1 MQSDLNTFKNFY
13 TKHHSSLWNFAKYL
27 TNSPSD
33 ADELVNDVFISVW
46 NKRNKLLLDD
56 SLKSYLFRSVKNKSI
71 NFHKKKKMKW
81 VENLPHDK
89 LSSFTS
95 DGPLM
100 LKEQN
105 ELLQNI
111 MNSLPPK
118 CKQVFAMS
126 RIDELTYAEIAS
138 LMDISVKTVEAQIS
152 KALKIFREKLRT

>member
-1 MQSDLNTFKNFY
+1 
-13 TKHHSSLWNFAKYL
+13 
-27 TNSPSD
+27 
-33 ADELVNDVFISVW
+33 
-46 NKRNKLLLDD
+46 
-56 SLKSYLFRSVKNKSI
+56 
-71 NFHKKKKMKW
+71 MKW